1 MASIIATDVL
11 FPEEKRAC
19 ARGIK
24 HSQMYASMI
33 IAGLYIDTVHQEE
46 TKAVVCLN
54 DTLSLD
60 RYYLGF
66 NHRA

>member
-1 MASIIATDVL
+1 
-11 FPEEKRAC
+11 
-19 ARGIK
+19 
-24 HSQMYASMI
+24 MI
-33 IAGLYIDTVHQEE
+33 IAGQYIDTVHQEE